1 MCVFFREEGGGGWE
15 MLGLC
20 VWIGSTFIEML
31 IDESK
36 TPTCVPADI
45 EMKSL
50 ENITFLIEHIK
61 YTYFAIC
68 KAHQIFCRF
77 QHWTTLSLWI
87 SILNLSGNCLMQ
99 RAYIIT
105 SCFSFIAVGQ
115 CSTLWPSILPKEII
129 HSQLLD
135 SQEIDM
141 SNLIGNLSQQ

>member
-50 ENITFLIEHIK
+50 EYITFLIEHIK

-87 SILNLSGNCLMQ
+87 SILNLFGNCLISKGIYNYFM
-99 RAYIIT
+99 
-105 SCFSFIAVGQ
+105 FFIYRRRTMFDALAFYSTERDYSQSTVGLTRDWYVQ
-115 CSTLWPSILPKEII
+115 F
-129 HSQLLD
+129 
-135 SQEIDM
+135 
-141 SNLIGNLSQQ
+141 NR

>member
-50 ENITFLIEHIK
+50 EYITFLIEHIK

-68 KAHQIFCRF
+68 KVHQIFCRF

-87 SILNLSGNCLMQ
+87 SILNLFGNCLISKGIYNYFM
-99 RAYIIT
+99 
-105 SCFSFIAVGQ
+105 FFIYRRRTMFDALAFYSTERDYSLSTVGLTRDWYVQ
-115 CSTLWPSILPKEII
+115 F
-129 HSQLLD
+129 
-135 SQEIDM
+135 
-141 SNLIGNLSQQ
+141 NR

>member
-1 MCVFFREEGGGGWE
+1 MCVFFFREEGGGGWE

-50 ENITFLIEHIK
+50 EYITFLIEHIK

-87 SILNLSGNCLMQ
+87 SILNLFGNCLISKGIYNYFM
-99 RAYIIT
+99 
-105 SCFSFIAVGQ
+105 FFIYRRRTMFDALAFYSTERDYSQSTVGLTRDWYVQ
-115 CSTLWPSILPKEII
+115 F
-129 HSQLLD
+129 
-135 SQEIDM
+135 
-141 SNLIGNLSQQ
+141 NR

>member
-1 MCVFFREEGGGGWE
+1 MCVFFHEEGGGGWE

-87 SILNLSGNCLMQ
+87 SILNLFGNCLISKGIYNYLM
-99 RAYIIT
+99 
-105 SCFSFIAVGQ
+105 FFIYRRRTMFDALAFYSTERDYSQSTVGLTRDWYVQ
-115 CSTLWPSILPKEII
+115 F
-129 HSQLLD
+129 
-135 SQEIDM
+135 
-141 SNLIGNLSQQ
+141 NR

>member
-1 MCVFFREEGGGGWE
+1 MCVFFREEGGEGWE

-50 ENITFLIEHIK
+50 EYITFLIEHIK

-87 SILNLSGNCLMQ
+87 SILNLFGNCLISKGIYNYFM
-99 RAYIIT
+99 
-105 SCFSFIAVGQ
+105 FFIYRRRTMFDALAFYSTERDYSQSTVGLTRDWYVQ
-115 CSTLWPSILPKEII
+115 F
-129 HSQLLD
+129 
-135 SQEIDM
+135 
-141 SNLIGNLSQQ
+141 NR